1 MSRIS
6 ALLAAVLLVS
16 ACASEASPPDG
27 VEVSTLPEPTS
38 TTVPDTTTT
47 SERPVTTT
55 TPAPA
60 STTTTDRTGPLPE
73 ELIYDHFVGTFE
85 FTDGLELDVHAP
97 DEPGPWPVVVTV
109 HGGGWYV
116 GDRLSM
122 GQLADGLAARDAVVF
137 NISYHTITD
146 GGGFPGTVDEVAC
159 AVSYAR
165 AHAGEYTTTP
175 DHVVIVGHSAGAH
188 LAAVVAT
195 APGEFGGACGA
206 SSAVDGFVG
215 LAGPYDVSRFSGLL
229 IPFFGVSIVE
239 DPETWSAGNP
249 LDRAATAPDI
259 PYLLLHGDLDEL
271 VPVEF
276 SEDFAEALDRAG
288 LDVTFEVIPGA
299 DHGVLNAPVVVAD
312 RIVEFAALS
321 SSGTP

>member
-1 MSRIS
+1 
-6 ALLAAVLLVS
+6 
-16 ACASEASPPDG
+16 
-27 VEVSTLPEPTS
+27 
-38 TTVPDTTTT
+38 
-47 SERPVTTT
+47 
-55 TPAPA
+55 
-60 STTTTDRTGPLPE
+60 
-73 ELIYDHFVGTFE
+73 
-85 FTDGLELDVHAP
+85 VHAP
-97 DEPGPWPVVVTV
+97 DERGPWPVVVTV
-109 HGGGWYV
+109 HGGGWYI

-122 GQLADGLAARDAVVF
+122 GLLADGLAARDAVVF
-137 NISYHTITD
+137 NTSYRTVSE
-146 GGGFPGTVDEVAC
+146 GGSFPSTVDEIAC

-165 AHAGEYTTTP
+165 AHAAEYTTTP
-175 DHVVIVGHSAGAH
+175 ERVVIVGHSAGAH

-206 SSAVDGFVG
+206 PSVVDGFVG
-215 LAGPYDVSRFSGLL
+215 LAGPYDISRFSGLL
-229 IPFFGVSIVE
+229 LPFFGVSILE

-271 VPVEF
+271 VPVGF
-276 SEDFAEALDRAG
+276 SEDFAEALEQEG

-312 RIVEFAALS
+312 RIIEFAALS